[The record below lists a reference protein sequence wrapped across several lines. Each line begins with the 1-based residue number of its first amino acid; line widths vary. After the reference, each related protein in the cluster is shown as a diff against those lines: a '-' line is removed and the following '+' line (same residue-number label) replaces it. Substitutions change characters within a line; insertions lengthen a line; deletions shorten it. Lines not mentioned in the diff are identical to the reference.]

1 MSVLQS
7 DQQRQL
13 LAELESLPEE
23 YFPFLLQMIRNYRES
38 VLLQPAADSFR
49 RGWKE
54 AQNGDTLPAD
64 RLWEGIDV
72 SPPNSNAVSVNY
84 TLSGMN

>member
-1 MSVLQS
+1 MSEILS
-7 DQQRQL
+7 EPQRQL
-13 LAELESLPEE
+13 LAELEGLPAE
-23 YFPFLLQMIRNYRES
+23 YFPFLLQIMRAYRAS

-54 AQNGDTLPAD
+54 ALSGDVFPID

-72 SPPNSNAVSVNY
+72 K
-84 TLSGMN
+84 